1 MDHLQ
6 LVYDLLV
13 IMIGLAALSIAA
25 YWALKTRADN
35 LRDFSLLYALFTLVL
50 LLSMVMKY
58 MSLNL
63 DTVPTSA
70 GFTLIG
76 LRQIANF
83 GVIVAAIHFLQ
94 RLYRVKAGK
103 TLTLLALVVMAL
115 CAAAIFLPFGSRLE
129 SGGQSLILGTGFR
142 LGAIGYVLTFTGMIA
157 LGFACIGRV
166 WHTEKRVFVLGLML
180 FAAFGWLETLIGLPG
195 NLRQTSLSLSEK
207 GQFLYSSIP
216 YALYGIFLIWYFLN
230 RFSPA
235 AAPAL
240 ALSDAFAAKYG
251 ITDREKEII
260 RAIIKGRSNADI
272 AAELFISLAT
282 VKTHLHNIYGK
293 IGVESRFELLARLR
307 GEQ

>member
-13 IMIGLAALSIAA
+13 IMIGLAALSIGAF
-25 YWALKTRADN
+25 WALKTRADY

-63 DTVPTSA
+63 DTVPASA
-70 GFTLIG
+70 GFTLVG
-76 LRQIANF
+76 LRQLANF

-94 RLYRVKAGK
+94 RLYLLKHGK
-103 TLTLLALVVMAL
+103 ILTFLALVVMAL

-129 SGGQSLILGTGFR
+129 SGGQFLILGAGFR
-142 LGAIGYVLTFTGMIA
+142 VGAIGYVLTFTGMLA
-157 LGFACIGRV
+157 LGFARIGRV
-166 WHTEKRVFVLGLML
+166 WHTKKRVFVLGLML

-207 GQFLYSSIP
+207 GQFLFSSIP

-235 AAPAL
+235 APAL
-240 ALSDAFAAKYG
+240 ALSDAFVTRYG

-260 RAIIKGRSNADI
+260 RAIIKGRSNTDI

-293 IGVESRFELLARLR
+293 VGVESRFELLARLR

>member
-6 LVYDLLV
+6 LAYDLLV
-13 IMIGLAALSIAA
+13 IMIGLAALSIGAF
-25 YWALKTRADN
+25 WASKTRAAY

-63 DTVPTSA
+63 DTVPALA
-70 GFTLIG
+70 GFTLVG
-76 LRQIANF
+76 LRQLANF

-94 RLYRVKAGK
+94 RLYLLNHGK
-103 TLTLLALVVMAL
+103 ILTFLALVVMAL
-115 CAAAIFLPFGSRLE
+115 CAAAIFLPIGSRLE
-129 SGGQSLILGTGFR
+129 SGGQLLILGAGFR
-142 LGAIGYVLTFTGMIA
+142 VGAIGYVLTFTGMLA
-157 LGFACIGRV
+157 LGFARIGRV
-166 WHTEKRVFVLGLML
+166 WHTEKRIFVLGLML

-195 NLRQTSLSLSEK
+195 NLSQTSLSLSEK
-207 GQFLYSSIP
+207 GQFLFSSIP

-230 RFSPA
+230 RFSPSV
-235 AAPAL
+235 PAL
-240 ALSDAFAAKYG
+240 AISDAFVTRYG

-260 RAIIKGRSNADI
+260 RAIIKGRSNTDI

-293 IGVESRFELLARLR
+293 VGVESRFELLARLR